1 MFSSQGNYIGVF
13 IVRYL
18 SQHEICAK
26 IYVYNTNQR
35 SMSMF
40 DPSKLDI
47 DFSDTSDV
55 YKIEKEKI
63 KAEEKTEARRQEK
76 ARDVLSE
83 IDSEDKNKDT
93 IVLDNNKKAED
104 ERFKKQD
111 DTELDMHLN
120 RKQDKE
126 TLSTIITDSEL
137 VEKDSELKAYKEQ
150 KEEERNNNDEEKI
163 LFDINIAKLGDLVGI
178 TLREKYDYF
187 RIEPTEDFVRICF
200 VKDNVDKEK
209 KYIKYPAYSKILLEI
224 KKAGKLKLDI
234 TEKEQ
239 KGKAEYD
246 YLDRRYSTIVKTKP
260 EATGEKV
267 YFKIQEIAKVAAT
280 KKKDKISFSKILWF
294 LVALLLTTLLIGG
307 LFLGFV
313 LFNSNSIAD
322 LKFFNDL
329 WVDVDGVRQ
338 FVAMLVNAIFFSIV
352 FILTAFS
359 ITFIFKAVLTKKS
372 FKSKKISSAIIA
384 VVLLIITF
392 ATWFLWLS
400 LSKKVA
406 QLKWLNYGKP
416 VIYDNAKLLSS
427 FYESPR
433 EAEINAADKIIW
445 PVTLKFDVSEF
456 LEKLRDDGNTIQKLT
471 WIFDNETIEKP
482 AKSDDIIRDFSE
494 TWLQTV
500 NLIVDILDLEW
511 EEQKEEKLVANLD
524 IWYVVDIKE
533 KLTSNGWK
541 RYSFNANSLN
551 NLGDIE
557 WYFIP
562 NLDGLDEAEKEAK
575 ILESISNP
583 ELKWNVFSPQIVLFD
598 EEIIVWMYIDSKG
611 KAKNDLDRIF
621 IMNGEGKSDIK
632 GEIKSRPSLSNDL
645 NYYFSV
651 TNLEN
656 SFGNGFIEAV
666 TWKIDGKEIR
676 KEIDNDNVE

>member
-1 MFSSQGNYIGVF
+1 
-13 IVRYL
+13 
-18 SQHEICAK
+18 
-26 IYVYNTNQR
+26 
-35 SMSMF
+35 MF

-329 WVDVDGVRQ
+329 
-338 FVAMLVNAIFFSIV
+338 
-352 FILTAFS
+352 
-359 ITFIFKAVLTKKS
+359 
-372 FKSKKISSAIIA
+372 
-384 VVLLIITF
+384 
-392 ATWFLWLS
+392 
-400 LSKKVA
+400 
-406 QLKWLNYGKP
+406 
-416 VIYDNAKLLSS
+416 
-427 FYESPR
+427 
-433 EAEINAADKIIW
+433 
-445 PVTLKFDVSEF
+445 
-456 LEKLRDDGNTIQKLT
+456 
-471 WIFDNETIEKP
+471 
-482 AKSDDIIRDFSE
+482 
-494 TWLQTV
+494 
-500 NLIVDILDLEW
+500 
-511 EEQKEEKLVANLD
+511 
-524 IWYVVDIKE
+524 
-533 KLTSNGWK
+533 
-541 RYSFNANSLN
+541 
-551 NLGDIE
+551 
-557 WYFIP
+557 
-562 NLDGLDEAEKEAK
+562 
-575 ILESISNP
+575 
-583 ELKWNVFSPQIVLFD
+583 
-598 EEIIVWMYIDSKG
+598 
-611 KAKNDLDRIF
+611 
-621 IMNGEGKSDIK
+621 
-632 GEIKSRPSLSNDL
+632 
-645 NYYFSV
+645 
-651 TNLEN
+651 
-656 SFGNGFIEAV
+656 
-666 TWKIDGKEIR
+666 
-676 KEIDNDNVE
+676 